1 MIEERIVEKFSA
13 LGYLSKGNEWYF
25 PIENVKPLIDACQK
39 QNVSIIG
46 VEFFPKE
53 GEKLMPIDPINAID
67 CSVLLH
73 KYSRWDDVVDC
84 CSEFVRKIL
93 IEEEHR
99 DKTQWCS
106 FTFFEQQEWENE
118 DGTAADAVK
127 AKNE

>member
-1 MIEERIVEKFSA
+1 
-13 LGYLSKGNEWYF
+13 
-25 PIENVKPLIDACQK
+25 
-39 QNVSIIG
+39 
-46 VEFFPKE
+46 
-53 GEKLMPIDPINAID
+53 MPVDPINAID

-84 CSEFVRKIL
+84 CFEFVRKIL

-118 DGTAADAVK
+118 DGTAVLSTFFRKFINLIHGKISRELYPHHIHKDASYPCIFY
-127 AKNE
+127 NPIES